1 MAMSWE
7 AFCESVKRV
16 AGQAADKINQT
27 ADLAAL
33 QVKLSMAESKLKDAY
48 AQLGQVAYRHF
59 SEEEN
64 TAEDVASAMK
74 EVTRC
79 RAACDKL
86 RAEIEEARRKNIET
100 DGTDAAENT
109 EATNEKDPS

>member
-1 MAMSWE
+1 MSWDT
-7 AFCESVKRV
+7 FCESVKKV

-33 QVKLSMAESKLKDAY
+33 QVKLSMAESRLKDAHEG
-48 AQLGQVAYRHF
+48 LGQVAYRHF

-64 TAEDVASAMK
+64 TADDVAAAMK
-74 EVTRC
+74 EVTKC

-86 RAEIEEARRKNIET
+86 RAEIEECKRKNEKNEN
-100 DGTDAAENT
+100 AESS
-109 EATNEKDPS
+109 AEKDASKTEEKTGE

>member
-1 MAMSWE
+1 MSWE

-27 ADLAAL
+27 ADLATL
-33 QVKLSMAESKLKDAY
+33 QVKLSMAESKLKDAH
-48 AQLGQVAYRHF
+48 AQLGLAAYRHF

-64 TAEDVASAMK
+64 TAEEVASAMK
-74 EVTRC
+74 EVTQC

-86 RAEIEEARRKNIET
+86 RAEIEEAKRKNT
-100 DGTDAAENT
+100 GADGTESAEGT
-109 EATNEKDPS
+109 ETAKDKDPS